1 MHAGIPNE
9 NLKNLAQ
16 RFSSFNPCPQ
26 AIHVHLCHPL
36 VTLRQQETVSVP
48 QYSVKQQKCTIIFE
62 IQMTREPF

>member
-1 MHAGIPNE
+1 MVILMQAGMPNE

-36 VTLRQQETVSVP
+36 VTDNRKQFQCQNIVLNNKTVP
-48 QYSVKQQKCTIIFE
+48 LFLEFK
-62 IQMTREPF
+62 